1 MVVLFFGHF
10 YGIMVT
16 ERGSGFGRSLWHISH
31 IICQMFPAENQKAS
45 PDAAASAGYFSDL
58 F

>member
-45 PDAAASAGYFSDL
+45 ADAAASAGYFSDL